1 MSPLLSGKLAGAR
14 ILLLTLYII
23 VRQLFST
30 ALPCHSIQLLGAAV
44 AEVNFVVR
52 DIWIIIICPG

>member
-30 ALPCHSIQLLGAAV
+30 ALPCHSIQLLGAVV